1 MRLHRNALALKNR
14 VDFFLQCGIC
24 KILMK
29 TLVACVKITFI
40 LSVIDF
46 YVPVLTCWLRGFEVA
61 EELIRSQM
69 MYAFGIY
76 GFWFYAFIFFSFIYL
91 VSKCFLYLKK

>member
-1 MRLHRNALALKNR
+1 MRLHRNAFALKNR
-14 VDFFLQCGIC
+14 VDFFLQCGINM
-24 KILMK
+24 ILMK

-61 EELIRSQM
+61 EALIRSQM

-91 VSKCFLYLKK
+91 VLKCILYLKK